1 MLWNLKGA
9 CAHNH
14 FTSYVVVLWC
24 VKNIWVQVR
33 VCWVFPG
40 SKFGVRFFET
50 HKNISGIL
58 TIEILN
64 IPNIF
69 LFENK
74 KIRSPPNPL
83 NITSNLEPGQLWKNR
98 TRTCLA
104 YHYVTARARAPS
116 IDIYLKS
123 ESRDGS
129 HPPYIEV
136 HYGELHISRPKP
148 FLGSTKTQTWGISN
162 QNNNKHQE
170 NNQIKFLKLF
180 KLFYNP

>member
-14 FTSYVVVLWC
+14 FTSYVVVLCQKYSGSGSSSGLLSKKYFRNFDHWNFEHPKHLF
-24 VKNIWVQVR
+24 VWKQKN
-33 VCWVFPG
+33 
-40 SKFGVRFFET
+40 T
-50 HKNISGIL
+50 IS
-58 TIEILN
+58 TE
-64 IPNIF
+64 
-69 LFENK
+69 
-74 KIRSPPNPL
+74 PPQHY
-83 NITSNLEPGQLWKNR
+83 IEPGQLWKNR
-98 TRTCLA
+98 TRTCSA
-104 YHYVTARARAPS
+104 HHHYVTARARAPS

>member
-24 VKNIWVQVR
+24 VKNIRVQVR

-50 HKNISGIL
+50 HKKYFRNFDRWNFEHPKHLFVWKQKNTIS
-58 TIEILN
+58 TE
-64 IPNIF
+64 
-69 LFENK
+69 
-74 KIRSPPNPL
+74 PPQHY
-83 NITSNLEPGQLWKNR
+83 IEPGQLWKNR
-98 TRTCLA
+98 TRTCSA
-104 YHYVTARARAPS
+104 HHYVTARARAPS

>member
-1 MLWNLKGA
+1 MCQKYSGSSSSSGLLSFSRIEVWCSFFWNTQKIFQEFWPLK
-9 CAHNH
+9 
-14 FTSYVVVLWC
+14 FRTSQTSFCLKI
-24 VKNIWVQVR
+24 KN
-33 VCWVFPG
+33 
-40 SKFGVRFFET
+40 T
-50 HKNISGIL
+50 IS
-58 TIEILN
+58 T
-64 IPNIF
+64 
-69 LFENK
+69 K
-74 KIRSPPNPL
+74 PPQHYF
-83 NITSNLEPGQLWKNR
+83 EPGQLWKNR
-98 TRTCLA
+98 NLTCSA
-104 YHYVTARARAPS
+104 HHYVTARARAPS

-170 NNQIKFLKLF
+170 DNQIKFLKLF

>member
-1 MLWNLKGA
+1 MFVFLK
-9 CAHNH
+9 H
-14 FTSYVVVLWC
+14 T
-24 VKNIWVQVR
+24 
-33 VCWVFPG
+33 
-40 SKFGVRFFET
+40 
-50 HKNISGIL
+50 KNISGIL
-58 TIEILN
+58 TVEILN

-69 LFENK
+69 LYENK

-83 NITSNLEPGQLWKNR
+83 NITSNLDNFEKTEPEHVR
-98 TRTCLA
+98 PH
-104 YHYVTARARAPS
+104 HYVTARARAPS

-170 NNQIKFLKLF
+170 DNQIKFLKLF